1 MSTRGCTPPRFA
13 RREFLLGIGAG
24 VPILASG
31 CIETEFDSFR
41 ESDLYFDDNADFPA
55 GGLAPYSGKVS
66 VAVDVE
72 KTVQGQDFDADEFAC
87 SVSKSMAGVQI
98 GDQIRL
104 TRNDQHYALFNVAER
119 RESDDSN
126 VVRIGT
132 KGRDR
137 LGTSNVFSA
146 NLHKPVPAVGLTDAQ
161 AEDSDEFVER
171 LVDNGNYD
179 GLVVIAPHGGMIE
192 RNTCRQAEAVAAEL
206 SCSSW
211 ICKGYKAGGGS
222 YSRWHITSTKISPR
236 SFPGLKLIA
245 NRGFAYSVAFHGM
258 SASGILIG
266 GAAPQQLKEMLASA
280 INDTLSKDIQVKV
293 AKPGDANSGTSKKNV
308 VNWLTAGGLGGVQI
322 EQSMDVRV
330 NHWEEVAE
338 AVSNVYSQLI

>member
-1 MSTRGCTPPRFA
+1 
-13 RREFLLGIGAG
+13 
-24 VPILASG
+24 
-31 CIETEFDSFR
+31 
-41 ESDLYFDDNADFPA
+41 
-55 GGLAPYSGKVS
+55 

-72 KTVQGQDFDADEFAC
+72 KTVQGQSFSGDEYAC
-87 SVSKSMAGVQI
+87 SVAESMLGVQV

-104 TRNDQHYALFNVAER
+104 TRNGEHYALYNVAELR
-119 RESDDSN
+119 GSDDSN
-126 VVRIGT
+126 VVRMGT
-132 KGRDR
+132 KARER
-137 LGTSNVFSA
+137 LGTSDEFSGDLA
-146 NLHKPVPAVGLTDAQ
+146 KPVPAVGLTDAQ
-161 AEDSDEFVER
+161 AEASDEFVER
-171 LVDNGNYD
+171 LVDDGSYD

-192 RNTCRQAEAVAAEL
+192 RNTCQQAEAVAAAL

-222 YSRWHITSTKISPR
+222 YSRWHITATKISPR
-236 SFPGLKLIA
+236 SFPRLKVIA
-245 NRGFAYSVAFHGM
+245 KRGFAYSVAFHGM

-266 GAAPQQLKEMLASA
+266 GAAPQQLKEMLKSELLQ
-280 INDTLSKDIQVKV
+280 TLSDDIQVKI
-293 AKPGDANSGTSKKNV
+293 AMPGDANSGTSKKNV